1 VGRPLKTLLPV
12 LLLCFFSPYV
22 GADCIE
28 FAGIENELPSG
39 FTTKGNVQISYQY
52 KLEKNEFSLSW
63 QLEERSGGPFGP
75 FPLTMSCGIPSLK
88 WENANFL
95 LFERGCGTFCW
106 YVKAFSL
113 ATQEEHQ
120 TPMYQRIDRPLA
132 FDSKRNLLAYYH
144 SQNVIHLKNLVS
156 GYEQEVITIHECE
169 YYSGL
174 CFEGV
179 GFSNDALEYTWRS
192 EAAGMKVSHPLEM
205 ELLD

>member
-1 VGRPLKTLLPV
+1 MPEPHDTLSIFAEVAIALAGFSGIVIAFGRRSIGSLSTLEFRRLSNLFTLSGMA
-12 LLLCFFSPYV
+12 LLFSPYV
-22 GADCIE
+22 GADCIDI
-28 FAGIENELPSG
+28 AGIENELPSG

-63 QLEERSGGPFGP
+63 RLGERSEGPFGP

-113 ATQEEHQ
+113 ATQEEYQ

-156 GYEQEVITIHECE
+156 GYEQEVITIH
-169 YYSGL
+169 
-174 CFEGV
+174 
-179 GFSNDALEYTWRS
+179 
-192 EAAGMKVSHPLEM
+192 
-205 ELLD
+205 